1 MFSVELKYL
10 QSIGRVIMSFLNL
23 LGIDTAYGMP
33 ITTQQP
39 PHPGSF
45 WSMLWLP
52 LLLILFFYFLLIK
65 PQVKRAKE
73 QRQLL
78 ENIALGDE
86 VITTG
91 GITGKIIRLKD
102 NFVVLEIAKS
112 IEITLQKGS
121 ITSILPKGT
130 IDSI

>member
-1 MFSVELKYL
+1 
-10 QSIGRVIMSFLNL
+10 MSLLNL
-23 LGIDTAYGMP
+23 LGIGMAYGAP
-33 ITTQQP
+33 VAAQQP

-52 LLLILFFYFLLIK
+52 LLLILVFYFLLIR
-65 PQVKRAKE
+65 PQAKRAKE

-86 VITTG
+86 VMTTG
-91 GITGKIIRLKD
+91 GIAGKVTRLKD
-102 NFVVLEIAKS
+102 NFVVLEIAKDT
-112 IEITLQKGS
+112 EITVQKGS
-121 ITSILPKGT
+121 IASILPKGT